1 MSSINVSTKRRLDE
15 SHPAAYTG
23 WEDAGLVEAALEG
36 RLAWHEAISR
46 ARARTRA
53 LEAAPAATQLTAR
66 EAPLHVPG
74 SASQVPTVRLVEP
87 RHRDDSPVAAMRART
102 IRAIGLLA
110 IVIVTLV
117 VADLLG

>member
-1 MSSINVSTKRRLDE
+1 MSSNVSTKPCLDG
-15 SHPAAYTG
+15 SRPAAYTG

-36 RLAWHEAISR
+36 RLAWHDAIAT

-53 LEAAPAATQLTAR
+53 LEAAPAATHLTGS
-66 EAPLHVPG
+66 EAPLHVPA
-74 SASQVPTVRLVEP
+74 SASQVPTVQLVEP
-87 RHRDDSPVAAMRART
+87 RHRDDSPVAVLRART

-117 VADLLG
+117 VADILG